1 MSFVR
6 LIVENA
12 DTPTLV
18 NADCRTNI
26 LLDHCKKSVLGATIE
41 QLEAREAEAMTNVSM
56 RTFMTCIAFP
66 QFVSRTSTLCCVHSL
81 FIVYSPFWLPY
92 LPISRLDANSRKSD

>member
-56 RTFMTCIAFP
+56 RTYDMYSFPAVCFTHKHFVLRP
-66 QFVSRTSTLCCVHSL
+66 QFVHCILTFLAPIFANLTLRCK
-81 FIVYSPFWLPY
+81 F
-92 LPISRLDANSRKSD
+92 